1 MVLQVYQQ
9 NLTQSRKERQGS
21 SLRTLRLCVIE
32 SRFSRKN
39 SRDGFIF
46 IIPMFSNLKSEISN
60 PESSILLRPAVAADQ
75 PAIRTI
81 IRITGINPMRLDW
94 PRFLV
99 AEQSG
104 QVIGVGQ
111 VKPHG
116 DGSRELASIAVR
128 PEYQGLGIGTA
139 IVRALLARE
148 SGEVYLFC
156 LAERVSFYQRLG
168 FVVMER
174 TALPPML
181 RRMHRLSNWLGYLPR
196 LLGRSRVHVMA
207 MKIVIA
213 K

>member
-1 MVLQVYQQ
+1 MY
-9 NLTQSRKERQGS
+9 
-21 SLRTLRLCVIE
+21 I
-32 SRFSRKN
+32 
-39 SRDGFIF
+39 
-46 IIPMFSNLKSEISN
+46 
-60 PESSILLRPAVAADQ
+60 RPATAADQ
-75 PAIRTI
+75 PAIRAI

-99 AEQSG
+99 AEQNG

-148 SGEVYLFC
+148 TGDVYLFC
-156 LAERVSFYQRLG
+156 LSERVSFYQRLG
-168 FVVMER
+168 FAVVAR
-174 TALPPML
+174 QQLPPVL
-181 RRMHRLSNWLGYLPR
+181 ARMHRLSNWLGYLPR
-196 LLGRSRVHVMA
+196 LLGRSRVQIMA
-207 MKIVIA
+207 MKIVIV